1 MRRRNE
7 AREVVEKR
15 KQTKWMTARGSYMA
29 SDRWSSKYLQ
39 LDSAAYEGKLSGDQG
54 DQEAAHGANR

>member
-15 KQTKWMTARGSYMA
+15 KQTKWRTARGSYMA

-39 LDSAAYEGKLSGDQG
+39 LDSAACVQALK
-54 DQEAAHGANR
+54 